1 MLTKE
6 LRLIIKYTLLVLN
19 KILLAFWEI
28 ILVDFIRELSM
39 SQRFNTIYIIIDYFS
54 K

>member
-1 MLTKE
+1 MLTKG
-6 LRLIIKYTLLVLN
+6 LRLIMKYTLLVLN

-28 ILVDFIRELSM
+28 ILVDFIKELFM
-39 SQRFNTIYIIIDYFS
+39 SQRFNTIYVIINYFS

>member
-28 ILVDFIRELSM
+28 ISVDFIRELSI
-39 SQRFNTIYIIIDYFS
+39 SQEFNTIYIIIDYFS